1 MIKKIKVKVIKNI
14 KGNIIKF
21 YNFDSKFLKKY
32 GEIYFS
38 EIKKNKF
45 KGWKYHEKKNQ
56 VLTICSG
63 IVEFSFKKK
72 IDGNIKKIKLSFP
85 DKLYAILIPKKIFY
99 SFKCLSKQNA
109 IIVNLV
115 DESV

>member
-1 MIKKIKVKVIKNI
+1 MK
-14 KGNIIKF
+14 
-21 YNFDSKFLKKY
+21 
-32 GEIYFS
+32 
-38 EIKKNKF
+38 
-45 KGWKYHEKKNQ
+45 KKNQ

-85 DKLYAILIPKKIFY
+85 DKLYVILIPKKIFY